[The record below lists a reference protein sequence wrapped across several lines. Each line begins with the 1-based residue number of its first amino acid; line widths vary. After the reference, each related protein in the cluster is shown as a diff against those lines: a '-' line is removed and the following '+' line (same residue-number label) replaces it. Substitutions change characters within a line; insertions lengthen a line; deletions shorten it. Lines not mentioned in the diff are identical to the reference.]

1 MPPRAFHLYVFF
13 AALVAAACPCPPRCR
28 LRRAYH
34 TCGTIQRMSAPL
46 LTTKITLPPLRANL
60 VTRPRLIERLDS
72 GLQQGRSVTLVA
84 APAGYG
90 KTTLIRSWVEPH
102 TSSVAWVALDADD
115 NQPPRFWAYVIAA
128 LQTIASTMGRDLQ
141 QTLQALRFRS
151 TPPPAED
158 DGITS
163 GLSALINDLAQ
174 QSERLLLILDD
185 YHLIE
190 SADIHRQVAFLIDH
204 LPTSLQLVFAT
215 RADPLD
221 LPIARLR
228 ARQQL
233 TELRADDLRFTPEE
247 AAAFLNEAMGLRLT
261 ADDVAALEA
270 RTEGWIAGLQL
281 AALALQGPLSLQGR
295 SGVRAFL
302 AAFTGTHRF
311 VVDYLMEEVLRR
323 QTSDVQ
329 DFLLQTSI
337 LDRLNG
343 SLCEAVTQQAGG
355 AERLER
361 LAKENLFLVPLDDR
375 RAWYRYHQLFADLLR
390 ARLEQTHSDRVA
402 VLQRRASEWHFDHEL
417 YPEAVTHA
425 LASRDVDWA
434 ATVIE
439 RAGKVWLLRSEL
451 VTVMS
456 WLKALPLEVV
466 RSRPSLSVVRAWV
479 LLVSGHPQE
488 IAESMQ
494 DIERWLTAHPDDA
507 LAPVIRAEVT
517 ALQAYVTRVS
527 GDFPRAVELSRQALD
542 QFPPDEHLRGLI
554 SFNLGMAQANDGN
567 LNEAQRAFEESAR
580 FSEGAGDFEMTL
592 LALTSE
598 AQVQET
604 RGQLRA
610 AEQTCRQVLEMA
622 GSEAAWSPMLS
633 FALIALGSAQ
643 YQWNDLD
650 EAESWLQRG
659 IDLARRG
666 DNTEL
671 MMAGYSSLLWV
682 RRAQNDRR
690 GVAEVLNILTQ
701 IAQRYQMPRISELA
715 DFYRAWLALDDED
728 LRPAR
733 AWLDRTGR
741 SDSDSIDLAHLLD
754 YTVLARARLAAG
766 EPDRALRLL
775 ERLHQLAEATGHG
788 RSVLEILIL
797 TARAWQ
803 AKGDHSRAFEILR
816 RAIELAEP
824 EGYIRI
830 FVDED
835 VRLLVADCRVLI
847 ARQPDRSRLLDY
859 LDRLLVAFPATED
872 VYQQLATSDQP
883 PILSDRELEVLR
895 LIAIGQSNEEIAE
908 RLIISLGTVKAHTSN
923 IYRKLDVRGR
933 AQAIVKARELNL
945 V

>member
-1 MPPRAFHLYVFF
+1 
-13 AALVAAACPCPPRCR
+13 
-28 LRRAYH
+28 
-34 TCGTIQRMSAPL
+34 MSAPL
-46 LTTKITLPPLRANL
+46 LTTKIALPPLRANL
-60 VTRPRLIERLDS
+60 VTRPRLIERLEA
-72 GLQQGRSVTLVA
+72 GWQQGRDVTLVA

-90 KTTLIRSWVEPH
+90 KTTLIRSWVGPH
-102 TSSVAWVALDADD
+102 ASQTAWVALDSDD
-115 NQPPRFWAYVIAA
+115 NQPPRFWAYMIAA
-128 LQTIASTMGRDLQ
+128 LQTLDASLGRDLQ

-151 TPPPAED
+151 TPLPAKD
-158 DGITS
+158 DEIAS
-163 GLSALINDLAQ
+163 GLTALINDLAQ
-174 QSERLLLILDD
+174 QSDRLMLILDD
-185 YHLIE
+185 YHMIE
-190 SADIHRQVAFLIDH
+190 STDIHRQVAFLIDH
-204 LPTSLQLVFAT
+204 LPPQLHLVFAT

-247 AAAFLNEAMGLRLT
+247 AAAFLNQAMRLRLT
-261 ADDVAALEA
+261 ADDVAALES

-281 AALALQGPLSLQGR
+281 AALSLQGR
-295 SGVRAFL
+295 SDVPSFL

-355 AERLER
+355 AERLDR
-361 LAKENLFLVPLDDR
+361 LANENLFLVPLDDR

-390 ARLEQTHSDRVA
+390 ARLKQTQSDRVA
-402 VLQRRASEWHFDHEL
+402 VLQRRASEWYFDHEL

-439 RAGKVWLLRSEL
+439 RAGNVWLLRSEL
-451 VTVMS
+451 VTIMS
-456 WLKALPLEVV
+456 WLNALPIEVV
-466 RSRPSLSVVRAWV
+466 RSRPQLSIVRAWV
-479 LLVSGHPQE
+479 LLVSGRPLE
-488 IAESMQ
+488 FAESMQ
-494 DIERWLTAHPDDA
+494 DIERWLTTHPDDA
-507 LAPVIRAEVT
+507 LAPVIQAEVT

-527 GDFPRAVELSRQALD
+527 GDFPRAIELSQKALD

-554 SFNLGMAQANDGN
+554 SFNLGMAHANNGN
-567 LNEAQRAFEESAR
+567 LNEAQRAYEESAR
-580 FSEGAGDFEMTL
+580 FSEGAGDSEMTL
-592 LALTSE
+592 LALTSV

-610 AEQTCRQVLEMA
+610 AEQTCRQVLKMA

-671 MMAGYSSLLWV
+671 LMAGYSSLLWV

-690 GVAEVLNILTQ
+690 GVAEVLNVLTQ

-715 DFYRAWLALDDED
+715 DFYRAWLTLDDED

-733 AWLDRTGR
+733 GWLDRTGR
-741 SDSDSIDLAHLLD
+741 GDDDAIDLAHLLD
-754 YTVLARARLAAG
+754 YTVLARVRLAAG

-775 ERLHQLAEATGHG
+775 ERLRQLAEAAGHG
-788 RSVLEILIL
+788 RSLIEILIL

-803 AKGDHSRAFEILR
+803 AKGDRSHALEVLR
-816 RAIELAEP
+816 HAIDLAEP

-830 FVDED
+830 FADED
-835 VRLLVADCRVLI
+835 IRLLIAECRVLI
-847 ARQPDRSRLLDY
+847 ARQPDRSRSLNY
-859 LDRLLVAFPATED
+859 LDRLLATFPAMED
-872 VYQQLATSDQP
+872 VHQQLTTNHQSL
-883 PILSDRELEVLR
+883 ILSDRELEVLR
-895 LIAIGQSNEEIAE
+895 LIAAGQSNEEIAE
-908 RLIISLGTVKAHTSN
+908 QLIISLGTVKAHTSN

>member
-1 MPPRAFHLYVFF
+1 
-13 AALVAAACPCPPRCR
+13 
-28 LRRAYH
+28 
-34 TCGTIQRMSAPL
+34 MSAPL
-46 LTTKITLPPLRANL
+46 LTTKITLPPLRSNL
-60 VTRPRLIERLDS
+60 VTRPRLIERLEA
-72 GLQQGRSVTLVA
+72 GWQQGRGVMLIA

-90 KTTLIRSWVEPH
+90 KTTLLRSWVEPH
-102 TSSVAWVALDADD
+102 ASRTAWVARAAWVALDADD

-128 LQTIASTMGRDLQ
+128 LQTIEASLGRDLQ
-141 QTLQALRFRS
+141 QTLQAMRFRS
-151 TPPPAED
+151 TLLSAED
-158 DGITS
+158 DEITS
-163 GLSALINDLAQ
+163 GLAALINDLTQ
-174 QSERLLLILDD
+174 QPERLMLILDD

-204 LPTSLQLVFAT
+204 LPPQLHLVFAT

-247 AAAFLNEAMGLRLT
+247 AAAFLNQAMGLRLT

-281 AALALQGPLSLQGR
+281 AALSLQGR
-295 SGVRAFL
+295 SDVQSFL

-323 QTSDVQ
+323 QAGDVQ

-337 LDRLNG
+337 LDRLTG
-343 SLCEAVTQQAGG
+343 SLCEGVTQQAAG
-355 AERLER
+355 AERLDR
-361 LAKENLFLVPLDDR
+361 LANENLFLVPLDDQ

-390 ARLEQTHSDRVA
+390 ARLEQTQADRVA
-402 VLQRRASEWHFDHEL
+402 VLQRRASEWYFNHEL

-425 LASRDVDWA
+425 LASHDVDWA

-439 RAGKVWLLRSEL
+439 RAGIVWLLRSEL

-456 WLKALPLEVV
+456 WLNALPIEVV
-466 RSRPSLSVVRAWV
+466 RARPRLSVVRAWV
-479 LLVSGHPQE
+479 LLVSGRPQE
-488 IAESMQ
+488 ITESMRDVEQ
-494 DIERWLTAHPDDA
+494 WLTTHPADP
-507 LAPVIRAEVT
+507 LAPLIQAEVT

-527 GDFPRAVELSRQALD
+527 GDFPRAIELSQQALTEL
-542 QFPPDEHLRGLI
+542 PPDEHLRGLI
-554 SFNLGMAQANDGN
+554 SFNLGMAHSNNGN
-567 LNEAQRAFEESAR
+567 LSEAQRAFEESAR
-580 FSEGAGDFEMTL
+580 FSEHAGDFELTL
-592 LALTSE
+592 LAMTSM
-598 AQVQET
+598 AQVQEA

-610 AEQTCRQVLEMA
+610 AEQTCRQVLERA
-622 GSEAAWSPMLS
+622 GREAAWSPMVS
-633 FALIALGSAQ
+633 FALIGLGSAQ

-650 EAESWLQRG
+650 AAESWLQRG
-659 IDLARRG
+659 IQLAQRG
-666 DNTEL
+666 GNTEL
-671 MMAGYSSLLWV
+671 VMAGHSSLLWV
-682 RRAQNDRR
+682 RRAQGDRR
-690 GVAEVLNILTQ
+690 GVADVLNILTQ
-701 IAQRYQMPRISELA
+701 IAQRYQTPRIDELA
-715 DFYRAWLALDDED
+715 DFYRAWVALDDED
-728 LRPAR
+728 LQPAQ

-741 SDSDSIDLAHLLD
+741 GDADSIDLAHLLD
-754 YTVLARARLAAG
+754 YTVLARVRLAAG

-775 ERLHQLAEATGHG
+775 ERLRQLAESAGHG
-788 RSVLEILIL
+788 RSVIEILIL

-803 AKGDHSRAFEILR
+803 IKGDHAQALEVLR

-835 VRLLVADCRVLI
+835 VRLLIADLRLLI
-847 ARQPDRSRLLDY
+847 NKQPDRSRLLNY
-859 LDRLLVAFPATED
+859 LDRLLVAFPATEES
-872 VYQQLATSDQP
+872 YQQLTTSHQP

-895 LIAIGQSNEEIAE
+895 LIAAGQSNEEIAE

-933 AQAIVKARELNL
+933 AQAVVKARELNL